1 MHSHV
6 QIDQSIF
13 ASYRMHAINYNFV
26 LLGFLCVRD
35 TGHRDNKIT
44 VHMKPVYTVVVL
56 PKMCDEFL
64 IGWLSSVYGLYL
76 QVLELP
82 FRVTVTL
89 GQYFPNGVY

>member
-13 ASYRMHAINYNFV
+13 VSYRMDAINYNFV
-26 LLGFLCVRD
+26 LLGFLWVRD
-35 TGHRDNKIT
+35 KGHRGNKIT

-64 IGWLSSVYGLYL
+64 IGWLSSVYRLYL

-89 GQYFPNGVY
+89 GQYLPNGVY